1 MVVVHA
7 IWTLQLLVS
16 SALLAKVL
24 ASNEKKVDY
33 SGGFGMKKSN
43 CDIFD
48 DTNQDYTCKHL
59 ISGVVS

>member
-24 ASNEKKVDY
+24 ASNEKKVDH
-33 SGGFGMKKSN
+33 SGGMKKSD

-48 DTNQDYTCKHL
+48 DTNQDHTCKYL